1 METSEYFSILLALL
15 FVLLLLLKTLKSQR
29 KIRAGYNLPPG
40 PPKLPIIGNM
50 HNLRSEHPH
59 RRLAALAKTY
69 GPIFHLKLSEL
80 NVIVVTSP
88 ALAAEVTRT
97 HDLNFASRPQ
107 FLGTKVIFYD
117 GGYIV
122 FAPYGKLWTQ
132 LRRIVTVE
140 LFSHKR
146 VKNFVLMME
155 EEGHSMVEKIKNMA
169 INGSPVN
176 ITNLLLSIANTTVSR
191 AAFGKDC
198 AQNERLF
205 TAVKKTFKYMSGF
218 DLPDLYPSLTVLADI
233 SGMRRK
239 LERVRRELDGTLNE
253 IFEEHM
259 ERAKRKDK
267 DANYIV
273 HDVLDDED
281 LVDVLLRLKT
291 SGELEDFITMDNIKA
306 VILDL
311 ILGGTE
317 TTSAIMEWA
326 MTDLVRHPEIMRKA
340 QEEVRKALNGKRK
353 IEEKDIS
360 NLPYLNMIIKETLRM
375 RPPAPFLVP
384 RHSLETVKLG
394 GYTVPAGSRVIIDAW
409 AIMRDNTCWDDA
421 DSFKPERFEG
431 VDMADVR
438 DSFIPFGGGRRV
450 CPGINF
456 GMRSM
461 ENVLANLLYH
471 FDWKLPGGKRPE
483 EVDVE
488 EAFGLSLVRKND
500 LVLVATPYKYI

>member
-1 METSEYFSILLALL
+1 METLLYFSILLPLL
-15 FVLLLLLKTLKSQR
+15 FVLLLVKTLKSQR
-29 KIRAGYNLPPG
+29 KIKAGYNLPPG

-50 HNLRSEHPH
+50 HNLRGEHPH

-69 GPIFHLKLSEL
+69 GPIFHLKLGEI
-80 NVIVVTSP
+80 NVIVVTSS
-88 ALAAEVTRT
+88 ALAAEVTKT

-107 FLGTKVIFYD
+107 FMATKVILYD
-117 GGYIV
+117 GGDLV
-122 FAPYGKLWTQ
+122 FAPYGKVWLQ
-132 LRRIVTVE
+132 LRKICTEE
-140 LFSHKR
+140 LFSQKR
-146 VKNFVLMME
+146 VKNFGLMME
-155 EEGHSMVEKIKNMA
+155 EEGHNMVEKTKNMTV
-169 INGSPVN
+169 NGSPVN
-176 ITNLLLSIANTTVSR
+176 ITNLFLSIASTTVSR

-198 AQNERLF
+198 TQHERLF
-205 TAVKKTFKYMSGF
+205 TAVKKTFKYLSGF
-218 DLPDLYPSLTVLADI
+218 DLADLYPSLTFLADI
-233 SGMRRK
+233 NGMRRS
-239 LERVRRELDGTLNE
+239 LERVRRDLDGTLNE

-259 ERAKRKDK
+259 ERAKRKDE
-267 DANYIV
+267 DTNYIV
-273 HDVLDDED
+273 HDTLDDED

-291 SGELEDFITMDNIKA
+291 SGELEDFITMDNIKG

-317 TTSAIMEWA
+317 TTAAIMEWA
-326 MTDLVRHPEIMRKA
+326 MTELIRHPEIMRKA

-360 NLPYLNMIIKETLRM
+360 NLPYLNMIIKETLRA
-375 RPPAPFLVP
+375 RPPGPFLVP
-384 RHSLETVKLG
+384 RHSLETIKLG
-394 GYTVPAGSRVIIDAW
+394 GYTVPAGSRVIINAW
-409 AIMRDNTCWDDA
+409 AIMRDKTCWDDA
-421 DSFKPERFEG
+421 ESFKPERFEG

-438 DSFIPFGGGRRV
+438 DSFIPFGGGRRI

-488 EAFGLSLVRKND
+488 EAFGLSLIRKND